1 MSAGTQTAASPPPH
15 PWLTR
20 YPEGIDWHQPL
31 PEEPLHTIWDRA
43 VASFR
48 NRPATDFMG
57 KKSTYGQLDLWVT
70 RMAAGLQAL
79 GLAKGDRVGLFLPNV
94 PYFPVAFFAILKA
107 GGVVVNFNPLA
118 AEQAIAKQ
126 ARDSGVRFMV
136 TLDLVALYPKLAS
149 VAFEAGVEKILV
161 CRMAAAL
168 PFPKNLL
175 FPLAKRKDIA
185 RIPSDERVVW
195 LDRVVA
201 NEGRLKPV
209 TIAAEDPAVLQYTG
223 GTTGEPKGAVLTHGN
238 LTANTAQSAAWFF
251 KAKEGAERILC
262 VLPFFHVFAMTV
274 SLNLGIRKG
283 AELILM
289 PRFELEDLLTQVQR
303 KKITMLPAVPTI
315 FTAINNRP
323 GVDRLDLSS
332 IAMCIS
338 GGAPLPLEVKTR
350 FETLTGCKLVEGY
363 GLTEASPVVACNPL
377 WGDSRE
383 GSIGLPLPGTE
394 VKIVDLEDPSKDLPP
409 GERGEVCVRG
419 RQVMARYWERPHD
432 TADSLRDG
440 WLHTG
445 DVGYFDADGYV
456 YLVDRIKDLILCSG
470 YNVYPRVVEDAIYQH
485 PAVAEVIVA
494 GVPDDYRG
502 ETVKAFVKLRDGE
515 SLDADALRTFLADKL
530 SKIEMPRIVEF
541 RDRPLPK
548 TMVGK
553 LSRKDVLEEEQ
564 NA

>member
-1 MSAGTQTAASPPPH
+1 MSAGPQTAASPPPH

-20 YPEGIDWHQPL
+20 YPEGIDWHQTL

-209 TIAAEDPAVLQYTG
+209 AIAAEDPAVLQYTG

-283 AELILM
+283 AELVLM
-289 PRFELEDLLTQVQR
+289 PRFELEELLTQVQR

>member
-1 MSAGTQTAASPPPH
+1 MSAGPQTAASPPPH

-209 TIAAEDPAVLQYTG
+209 AIAAEDPAVLQYTG

-283 AELILM
+283 AELVLM
-289 PRFELEDLLTQVQR
+289 PRFELEELLTQVQR